1 MKLSSSDIKW
11 FGRTLDHN
19 GIRYF
24 DFSASG
30 FEFSIKGRKATC
42 KIVSD
47 SHLLED
53 EARGVLGVFVQNLDD
68 TETKTT
74 SMKKVVLEE
83 KENNIILFESAEEQ
97 RVHIKVL
104 RFSEAVYGYS
114 GFAGAEISGE
124 LLKDEAAGSDVS
136 LGNPV
141 RPLKLEFIGDSIT
154 CGYGVEGVWEKDVFT
169 TKQER
174 PDLAYAYLTAQ
185 ALGAEYELVSRSGIG
200 LISCYTD
207 PLTVTLPNTAEPLMS
222 QLWPYTDRYLSY
234 KLGIEPEV
242 WNESRYSPDIVVIN
256 LGTNDTSWVRG
267 LEDRRISFVNLYEQL
282 LEAVHRR
289 SPKARILGCLGVMGQ
304 ELCDSEEEAFA
315 RFARTFPNVK
325 TKFVRFPVQ
334 DQVHDGVGTD
344 WHPSAKTHR
353 KIAEILTNEI
363 KNWK

>member
-47 SHLLED
+47 SHLLGD

-68 TETKTT
+68 TETRTT

-124 LLKDEAAGSDVS
+124 LLKDEAAGSDNS
-136 LGNPV
+136 LQNPV

-242 WNESRYSPDIVVIN
+242 WDESRYSPDIVVIN

-334 DQVHDGVGTD
+334 DQDHDGVGTD
-344 WHPSAKTHR
+344 WHPSAKTHQ
-353 KIAEILTNEI
+353 KMAEILTKEI
-363 KNWK
+363 KTWN

>member
-83 KENNIILFESAEEQ
+83 KENNIILFESSEEQ

-124 LLKDEAAGSDVS
+124 LLKDETAGSDVS

-242 WNESRYSPDIVVIN
+242 WDESRYSPDIVVIN

-334 DQVHDGVGTD
+334 DQDHDGVGTD
-344 WHPSAKTHR
+344 WHPSAKTHQ
-353 KIAEILTNEI
+353 KMAEILTKEI
-363 KNWK
+363 KTWN

>member
-83 KENNIILFESAEEQ
+83 KENNIILFESSEEQ

-124 LLKDEAAGSDVS
+124 LLKYETAGSDVS
-136 LGNPV
+136 LGNTV

-242 WNESRYSPDIVVIN
+242 WDESRYSPDIVVIN

-267 LEDRRISFVNLYEQL
+267 IEDRRISFVNLYEQL

-334 DQVHDGVGTD
+334 DQDHDGVGTD

>member
-1 MKLSSSDIKW
+1 MQLSINDVKW
-11 FGRTLDHN
+11 FGRNLDYN

-30 FEFSIKGRKATC
+30 FEFSFKGRKATC

-47 SHLLED
+47 SHLLGD
-53 EARGVLGVFVQNLDD
+53 EAKGVLGVFIKNLDD
-68 TETKTT
+68 TETQTT
-74 SMKKVVLEE
+74 IIKKVVLEQA
-83 KENNIILFESAEEQ
+83 ENNILLFESKEEQ
-97 RVHIKVL
+97 RVQIKVM

-124 LLKDEAAGSDVS
+124 LLKDEAQNLVS
-136 LGNPV
+136 GLENPI
-141 RPLKLEFIGDSIT
+141 RPLKIEFIGDSIT

-185 ALGAEYELVSRSGIG
+185 ALKAEYQLVSRSGIG

-207 PLTVTLPNTAEPLMS
+207 PLTVMLPNTAEPLMS
-222 QLWPYTDRYLSY
+222 QLWPYTDRYISY
-234 KLGIEPEV
+234 KLEIEPEV
-242 WNESRYSPDIVVIN
+242 WDESRFSPDIVVIN

-304 ELCDSEEEAFA
+304 ELCASEEEAFA

-325 TKFVRFPVQ
+325 TKFVTFPVQ
-334 DQVHDGVGTD
+334 DQDHDGVGTD
-344 WHPSAKTHR
+344 WHPSAKTHK
-353 KIAEILTNEI
+353 KIAEILTREI
-363 KNWK
+363 ENWK

>member
-1 MKLSSSDIKW
+1 MKLSSSDIIW
-11 FGRTLDHN
+11 FGLTLDHN

-83 KENNIILFESAEEQ
+83 KENNIILFESSEEQ

-124 LLKDEAAGSDVS
+124 LLKDETAGSDVS

-242 WNESRYSPDIVVIN
+242 WDESRYSPDIVVIN

-334 DQVHDGVGTD
+334 DQDHDGVGTD
-344 WHPSAKTHR
+344 WHPSAKTH
-353 KIAEILTNEI
+353 KKMAEMLVDEI